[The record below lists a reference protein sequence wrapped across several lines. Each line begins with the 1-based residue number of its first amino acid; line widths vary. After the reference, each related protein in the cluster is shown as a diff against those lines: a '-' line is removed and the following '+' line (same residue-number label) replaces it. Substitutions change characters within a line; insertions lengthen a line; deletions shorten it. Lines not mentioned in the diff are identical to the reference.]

1 MTFVFT
7 AFCCKTPAQNHGKN
21 MIQNYINWEK
31 KQIDWWKEKLGIS
44 DHGVAWIAFIKGILV
59 GLLIYHFFIVRYPNF

>member
-1 MTFVFT
+1 
-7 AFCCKTPAQNHGKN
+7 

-44 DHGVAWIAFIKGILV
+44 DHGVAWISFIKVILV
-59 GLLIYHFFIVRYPNF
+59 GLLVYHFFIL